1 MKEINMRLRNI
12 PIADE
17 KIASSPFCI
26 NHPEQHKGAWN
37 QLFQNNNPLHI
48 EIGMGKGRF
57 LLQLA
62 QINTNINYIGIE
74 KYTSVLYRAIQ
85 KLEKIENVQ
94 VPPNLRLLCMEAENL
109 TNVFAQNDISKIYL
123 NFSDPW
129 PKKRHARRRLTSRQ
143 FLAIYHQILAK
154 DGKLEFK
161 TDNRPLFD
169 FSMEELAVSH
179 WNIDACTYD
188 LHHDPILNR
197 SNIMTEYEEKFSSLG
212 NPIHKL
218 IASR

>member
-1 MKEINMRLRNI
+1 MRLRNI

-17 KIASSPFCI
+17 KIASSPICI
-26 NHPEQHKGAWN
+26 KHPEQYKGSWN
-37 QLFQNNNPLHI
+37 QLFQNNNPIHI

-62 QINTNINYIGIE
+62 QENTNINYIGIE
-74 KYTSVLYRAIQ
+74 KYTSVLFRAIQ
-85 KLEKIENVQ
+85 KSEKIENDQ
-94 VPPNLRLLCMEAENL
+94 FPPNLRLLCMEAENL
-109 TNVFAQNDISKIYL
+109 SNIFAQNDISKIYL

-143 FLAIYHQILAK
+143 FLTIYNQILTK
-154 DGKLEFK
+154 NGNIEFK
-161 TDNRPLFD
+161 TDNQPLFD
-169 FSMEELAVSH
+169 FSLEELAASH

-188 LHHDPILNR
+188 LHHDPILNH